1 MVDVKIEFDNFMQIG
16 TTQKTSTT
24 SGRDCT
30 VTFIYLRTY
39 WLNCTTQSL
48 LRQPCV
54 FLRVSVCVCTCVYV
68 CTLLKAKLCCP
79 PCYRVIT
86 CISCK
91 EKSNFSATG
100 GAAVILATRKKFIKS
115 FDIQIPCCTLHMAST
130 LQRLP
135 SLKSL

>member
-1 MVDVKIEFDNFMQIG
+1 MNLIILCKLGRRKKLPPPAVG
-16 TTQKTSTT
+16 TALSHSFT
-24 SGRDCT
+24 C
-30 VTFIYLRTY
+30 TY

-135 SLKSL
+135 SIKSL

>member
-30 VTFIYLRTY
+30 VTFIYLCTY

-130 LQRLP
+130 HQRLP

>member
-30 VTFIYLRTY
+30 VTFIYLHILVELYHTVITPAT
-39 WLNCTTQSL
+39 L
-48 LRQPCV
+48 CV
-54 FLRVSVCVCTCVYV
+54 FTCVCV

-115 FDIQIPCCTLHMAST
+115 FDIQIPCCTLHMALT

>member
-30 VTFIYLRTY
+30 VTFIYLCTY